1 MSATEDFISFWADL
15 TNTQSDAARLLA
27 NAYQRTLKELYDL
40 RAGTLELLQP
50 VKNSKGAWVPGFAPD
65 KIDQAA
71 ALGTAI
77 EQADEKHKSVS
88 RDIEEF
94 LAASG
99 GKFTITEIANERN
112 QLNAQIEKAGLHA
125 ATAMKKAVNRDIHAS
140 PAVLMQKAE
149 VSEAYDRLQQVKDE
163 TTGPL
168 AALNEQ
174 IGKMRK
180 ITDRYE
186 R

>member
-1 MSATEDFISFWADL
+1 MSPESFLAYWADPSKAR
-15 TNTQSDAARLLA
+15 NDAAYWLA
-27 NAYQRTLKELYDL
+27 FAYQSARNEVNQL
-40 RAGTLELLQP
+40 RASTLELLQP

-65 KIDQAA
+65 MIDQAA

-77 EQADEKHKSVS
+77 EKADEKSKSIA
-88 RDIEEF
+88 RDIVEF

-112 QLNAQIEKAGLHA
+112 QLNARIAHAEKYA
-125 ATAMKKAVNRDIHAS
+125 AAMMKRALDKDPHTS
-140 PAVLMQKAE
+140 PALLMQRSE
-149 VSEAYDRLQQVKDE
+149 VSEAYSDLQRAKEE

-168 AALNEQ
+168 ADLNEQ
-174 IGKMRK
+174 LGKMRK

-186 R
+186 H